1 MALTGRFTGFT
12 NRARSRFHPLLQ
24 CYIAAQIDQNDIR
37 YMTEHGHE
45 YFVVFGQVWYLF
57 GSFGGHESFLDAA
70 IALDYSSKNSAI
82 IQDLDVSISS
92 LVT

>member
-12 NRARSRFHPLLQ
+12 NRARSRFHLLLQ

-45 YFVVFGQVWYLF
+45 YFVVFGRVWYLF
-57 GSFGGHESFLDAA
+57 GSFGGMSHFLT
-70 IALDYSSKNSAI
+70 LSSKNSAI